1 MRSGLVVT
9 GLMTMLLTT
18 AVVATLSTAARP
30 KQYRWTGTVTEID
43 PETQAMRVE
52 REGHVWEFSTQ
63 GLAGFK
69 AKKGDKVTVH
79 YVTIAKKVDTT
90 E

>member
-1 MRSGLVVT
+1 
-9 GLMTMLLTT
+9 
-18 AVVATLSTAARP
+18 
-30 KQYRWTGTVTEID
+30 
-43 PETQAMRVE
+43 MRVE